1 MCCCAVMAGRKR
13 GNVRTDLVPTNF
25 GGRRVS
31 ECPLRL
37 RRSSTGMTMKFHN
50 KLREGAPQMSTPL
63 WRLVEEWRDSQ
74 PIPPTWARVAKRL
87 GVSQSAFDKWKNPTE
102 MPQRR
107 TLWAIHELTRVP
119 FKTVVDAAIESVDL
133 YNSTRAKEAAEA
145 HYRKHVQVGAG
156 EHSVSINVGEAESQ
170 QQSRQPDR

>member
-1 MCCCAVMAGRKR
+1 
-13 GNVRTDLVPTNF
+13 
-25 GGRRVS
+25 
-31 ECPLRL
+31 
-37 RRSSTGMTMKFHN
+37 MKFHN